1 MLGKLR
7 DALKRLFRYRSS
19 QTGRFVTRQYAEKHP
34 DVTEKE
40 RL

>member
-1 MLGKLR
+1 MLEKLK
-7 DALKRLFRYRSS
+7 ALLGRIIYRSS
-19 QTGRFVTRQYAEKHP
+19 QTGRFVSKSYAEKHP